1 MRRLAWGLV
10 LAVVLAAGCGGEGGG
25 RSASDDPDRTESS
38 RSTTDATGS
47 GTGSTGASAATAQDY
62 VDALVAASEGSG
74 LGDSPEQNR
83 CFAQAYVDTVGVDTI
98 AAKLS
103 VDDIREMSGATPDEM
118 GIVVFTPEQRDA
130 FYGRLQ
136 TCSDIKSYFVG
147 VFTGGSSNLS
157 PAQVDCLRGALDD
170 PTVEV
175 MVTAPFDGDTTPIE
189 QRPDFTAAIGRLAAA
204 CPDAMAA
211 GGF

>member
-10 LAVVLAAGCGGEGGG
+10 LAVVLAAGCGSDGGG
-25 RSASDDPDRTESS
+25 GDDRAGSAERDRSA
-38 RSTTDATGS
+38 AA
-47 GTGSTGASAATAQDY
+47 ASAPTPQNY
-62 VDALVAASEGSG
+62 VDALVTASEGNG

-83 CFAQAYVDTVGVDTI
+83 CFAQAYVDTVGVDAI

-103 VDDIREMSGATPDEM
+103 VDDIRGMSGVTPDEM
-118 GIVVFTPEQRDA
+118 AITVFTPEQRDA

-136 TCSDIKSYFVG
+136 TCSDIKGYFLG
-147 VFTGGSSNLS
+147 IFTGGSSNLDE
-157 PAQVDCLRGALDD
+157 AQVACLRNALDD

-189 QRPDFTAAIGRLAAA
+189 QTPDFNGAIGRLISA

>member
-1 MRRLAWGLV
+1 MRRLAWGIV
-10 LAVVLAAGCGGEGGG
+10 LAVVLAAGCGGGGG
-25 RSASDDPDRTESS
+25 SDESGDRNRSGAST
-38 RSTTDATGS
+38 STTAI
-47 GTGSTGASAATAQDY
+47 AATAENY
-62 VDALVAASEGSG
+62 VDALVAASQGNG
-74 LGDSPEQNR
+74 MGDSPEQNR

-103 VDDIREMSGATPDEM
+103 VDDIRGMSGVTPDEM

-136 TCSDIKSYFVG
+136 ACSDIKAYFLG
-147 VFTGGSSNLS
+147 IFTGGESNLDG
-157 PAQVDCLRGALDD
+157 AQVACLRGALDD

-189 QRPDFTAAIGRLAAA
+189 QTPAFNAAIGRLAAA

>member
-1 MRRLAWGLV
+1 MRRLAWGIV
-10 LAVVLAAGCGGEGGG
+10 LAVVLAAGCGGGDGGG
-25 RSASDDPDRTESS
+25 RSASGDPDRTESS
-38 RSTTDATGS
+38 RSTGDTT
-47 GTGSTGASAATAQDY
+47 GTGTGDAGAPTAQNY
-62 VDALVAASEGSG
+62 VDALVAASEGNG

-83 CFAQAYVDTVGVDTI
+83 CFAQSYVDTVGVDTI

-103 VDDIREMSGATPDEM
+103 VDDIRDMSGSTPDEM
-118 GIVVFTPEQRDA
+118 GIVVFSPEQRDA

-136 TCSDIKSYFVG
+136 ACSDIKSYFVDA
-147 VFTGGSSNLS
+147 FTGGGSGNLS

-189 QRPDFTAAIGRLAAA
+189 QRPDFNAAIGRLQAA

>member
-1 MRRLAWGLV
+1 M
-10 LAVVLAAGCGGEGGG
+10 AG
-25 RSASDDPDRTESS
+25 
-38 RSTTDATGS
+38 
-47 GTGSTGASAATAQDY
+47 
-62 VDALVAASEGSG
+62 V
-74 LGDSPEQNR
+74 
-83 CFAQAYVDTVGVDTI
+83 
-98 AAKLS
+98 
-103 VDDIREMSGATPDEM
+103 TPDEM
-118 GIVVFTPEQRDA
+118 GIAVFSPEQRDA

-136 TCSDIKSYFVG
+136 ACSDIKDYFVG

-157 PAQVDCLRGALDD
+157 EAQVTCLRGALDD

-189 QRPDFTAAIGRLAAA
+189 QTPAFNDAIGRLSAA